1 MNIFL
6 RKLSWLRHRREKE
19 AELREE
25 LQFHLAEEAEECHAE
40 GLTNEEAE
48 RAARRELGNLML
60 IEEDTRAV
68 WRWPLIEQFGQD
80 LRYAFRTMA
89 ANRLFTLLAIAS
101 LGLGIGANTAIYSF
115 MDAILL
121 RSLPVRDPQSL
132 VVLNWRAKWGYKDFV
147 MHAMSGST
155 WGDSKS
161 GENSGIFPYPAFEL
175 FRKSDSVFS
184 TVFAHFQ
191 FWESRQLNVAIRGQ
205 AEVASGWSVSGDYFR
220 GLEVVPAA
228 GRLILPDD
236 DRPEASAVV
245 VASYG
250 FSQRHFGEAVNA
262 VGQQVLIDNVP
273 FTVVG
278 VAPPE
283 FFGVDPGGAP
293 DLYFPMHAN
302 EALGAGHQFGFTPD
316 AYLAQNYYWTQ
327 IMGRLRPGISLEEAQ
342 ARLAPE
348 FRQWVASTASN
359 DGERANLP
367 ELLVKEGAGGLDS
380 LRRRYSKPLYV
391 LLTLVGLILALA
403 CANVANL
410 LLARAAVRRREIALR
425 LSVGASRARV
435 MRQLL
440 TESVL
445 LASLGGIFGVFLALW
460 GIRFLTL
467 LLASGRADFTLR
479 AELNWHVLGVA
490 AALSLATGVL
500 FGLAPALQATRVDV
514 MPALK
519 GLRGG
524 SAGRPPFFR
533 RVSLSQIL
541 VAGQIA
547 ITLVM
552 LFAAGLFVRTLS
564 NLESIDVG
572 FNRENVLLFQ
582 IDARKAGHKDPEISS
597 FYGELRKRFGAIP
610 GVREASLS
618 EDSLIGAGTGLP
630 LAVSGEPPNPENR
643 ILSVGPEFFRTMQ
656 IPILA
661 GRDLEERDGSGSPAV
676 AVVNEAFV
684 KANFGGRNPLGQHL
698 ILSKVGKD
706 EGKIARDMEIVGVCR
721 NSSYGSLTRTTPPV
735 AYLPYDQGYPE
746 VGHMVYALRTSG
758 DPLRYVNAVRATLRQ
773 ADARIPISEVRTQT
787 AEIDHT
793 VGQEITFAG

>member
-342 ARLAPE
+342 ARLAPD

-425 LSVGASRARV
+425 LSLGASRRRLIV
-435 MRQLL
+435 QLL
-440 TESVL
+440 TEGSL
-445 LASLGGIFGVFLALW
+445 LAVLGGAIG
-460 GIRFLTL
+460 L
-467 LLASGRADFTLR
+467 LLAYWSQAVLWSFRPPFLQADAIDLHPDGRVLLFTL
-479 AELNWHVLGVA
+479 AI
-490 AALSLATGVL
+490 SLATGVL
-500 FGLAPALQATRVDV
+500 FGLAPAVQSSRPDLVIELKDKTSAPTGSTR
-514 MPALK
+514 LLS
-519 GLRGG
+519 LRNMLV
-524 SAGRPPFFR
+524 A
-533 RVSLSQIL
+533 SQIALSL
-541 VAGQIA
+541 VA
-547 ITLVM
+547 
-552 LFAAGLFVRTLS
+552 
-564 NLESIDVG
+564 
-572 FNRENVLLFQ
+572 
-582 IDARKAGHKDPEISS
+582 
-597 FYGELRKRFGAIP
+597 
-610 GVREASLS
+610 
-618 EDSLIGAGTGLP
+618 LIGAGLFLRSLQNAQRIDPGFDVDHLATLSFDLGAQGYTEERGRQFQQRVLERVASVP
-630 LAVSGEPPNPENR
+630 GVQSAAVSSTIPLFNGGFARTVFLEGED
-643 ILSVGPEFFRTMQ
+643 T
-656 IPILA
+656 
-661 GRDLEERDGSGSPAV
+661 
-676 AVVNEAFV
+676 
-684 KANFGGRNPLGQHL
+684 
-698 ILSKVGKD
+698 
-706 EGKIARDMEIVGVCR
+706 
-721 NSSYGSLTRTTPPV
+721 
-735 AYLPYDQGYPE
+735 
-746 VGHMVYALRTSG
+746 
-758 DPLRYVNAVRATLRQ
+758 
-773 ADARIPISEVRTQT
+773 
-787 AEIDHT
+787 
-793 VGQEITFAG
+793 